1 MLRHALLGSII
12 TVLFTDGGF
21 GGTETQ
27 VGAGGD
33 REAADTR
40 EAQNYGPGSD
50 VGA

>member
-1 MLRHALLGSII
+1 MLTILSAD
-12 TVLFTDGGF
+12 VGF
-21 GGTETQ
+21 GGTEAH

-40 EAQNYGPGSD
+40 EVQDYGSGSG